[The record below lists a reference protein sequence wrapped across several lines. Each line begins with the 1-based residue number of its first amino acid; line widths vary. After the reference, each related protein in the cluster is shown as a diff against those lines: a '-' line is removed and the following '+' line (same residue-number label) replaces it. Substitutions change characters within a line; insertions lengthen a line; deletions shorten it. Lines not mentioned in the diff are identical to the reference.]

1 MQRVEF
7 VKSKHSISL
16 NLFIVTILNDD
27 AFKERRT
34 RKVSSISLD
43 SRVDLY
49 RIRDSKDNGYNNIDG
64 IVIFILLDVIY
75 LE

>member
-7 VKSKHSISL
+7 VKFKHSISL
-16 NLFIVTILNDD
+16 NLFIVTILDDD

-49 RIRDSKDNGYNNIDG
+49 RIRDSKDNEYNDIDD

>member
-1 MQRVEF
+1 MQRIEF

-49 RIRDSKDNGYNNIDG
+49 RIRDSKDNEYNDIDD

>member
-16 NLFIVTILNDD
+16 NLFIVTILDDD

-49 RIRDSKDNGYNNIDG
+49 RIRDSKDNGYNDIDD

>member
-16 NLFIVTILNDD
+16 NLFIVTILDDD

>member
-16 NLFIVTILNDD
+16 NLFIVTILDDD

-49 RIRDSKDNGYNNIDG
+49 RIRDSKDNEYNDIDD

>member
-16 NLFIVTILNDD
+16 NLFIVTILDDD

-49 RIRDSKDNGYNNIDG
+49 RIRNSKDNGYNNIDG

>member
-7 VKSKHSISL
+7 VKFKHSISL

>member
-7 VKSKHSISL
+7 VKFKHSISL

-49 RIRDSKDNGYNNIDG
+49 RIRDSKDNEYNDIDD

>member
-49 RIRDSKDNGYNNIDG
+49 RIRDSKDNEYNDIDD